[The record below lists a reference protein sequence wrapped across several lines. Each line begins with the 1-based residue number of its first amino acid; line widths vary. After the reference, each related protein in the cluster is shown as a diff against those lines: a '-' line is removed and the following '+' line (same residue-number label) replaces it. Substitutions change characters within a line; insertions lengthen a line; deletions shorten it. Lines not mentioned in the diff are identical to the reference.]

1 MKVLAIGILGVSLA
15 VWGHAEEVGKSTF
28 VREMEAP
35 RLKSKEV
42 DEASGLAF
50 SGRDGKFL
58 WMINDS
64 GAQPVLHL
72 AGTDGSDRGKVKLSD
87 ATNVDWEDLSS
98 FKLDGVPYLLV
109 ADTGD
114 NNSVR
119 TDCVLYVVKEPVL
132 PPDGALLDGE
142 LKVEWKIPFTFE
154 DGPRDCESV
163 AVDAQAGKVILVSKR
178 TKPPVVYELPLRP
191 KESNAVAKRLAE
203 TSVRPPKGTPPLPF
217 IAQPTGMDISPDGSL
232 AAVVTYYG
240 VFVFPRSGKEGWRE
254 AFAKEPVILTPHG
267 MAQAESVAFSPDGK
281 KLLLVSE
288 RGDDRIVTYA
298 R

>member
-1 MKVLAIGILGVSLA
+1 MLASVAGGLALA
-15 VWGHAEEVGKSTF
+15 VSAMAEEESGF
-28 VREMEAP
+28 VRQPETP
-35 RLKSKEV
+35 RLQSKEV

-50 SGRDGKFL
+50 SGRDENAL

-64 GAQPVLHL
+64 GAQAILHL
-72 AGTDGSDRGKVKLSD
+72 AGTDGTDRGKVRVSD
-87 ATNVDWEDLSS
+87 AANVDWEDLSS
-98 FKLDGVPYLLV
+98 FKLDGVPYLLI

-119 TDCVLYVVKEPVL
+119 NDCVLYVVKEPSM
-132 PPDGALLDGE
+132 PKEGALLDGE

-163 AVDAQAGKVILVSKR
+163 AVDAKARKVILISKR

-191 KESNAVAKRLAE
+191 KEGNSVAKRVAE
-203 TSVRPPKGTPPLPF
+203 TSVRPPKGVPLLPF
-217 IAQPTGMDISPDGSL
+217 IAQPTGMDIAPDGSK

-240 VFVFPRSGKEGWRE
+240 VFVFPRSGKESWGE
-254 AFAKEPVILTPHG
+254 AFAKNPVVLTPHG

-288 RGDDRIVTYA
+288 RGDDRIVTYS